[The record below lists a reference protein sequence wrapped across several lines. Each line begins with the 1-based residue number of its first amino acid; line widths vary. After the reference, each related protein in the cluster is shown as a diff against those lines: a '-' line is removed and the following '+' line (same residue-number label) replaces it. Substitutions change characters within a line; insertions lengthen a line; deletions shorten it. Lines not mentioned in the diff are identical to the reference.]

1 MIRLISS
8 SAAIAATLALAACG
22 GGGSS
27 TSSTATSSKAST
39 SDVVMDSAGMALYT
53 PDQEASG
60 KVACTGACT
69 SFWKPASPSSVPKSD
84 GKVGTITRPDG
95 SKQATI
101 GGKPV
106 YTFVED
112 SKGKV
117 KGDGFSDDFGG
128 KHFVWHA
135 VSAGG
140 KASSSSSGGGSGSDS
155 DSGNYGY

>member
-8 SAAIAATLALAACG
+8 AAIAAMLGLAACG

-27 TSSTATSSKAST
+27 NTSTSSSSKAST
-39 SDVVMDSAGMALYT
+39 SDVVVDSAGKALYT
-53 PDQEASG
+53 PDQEANG
-60 KVACTGACT
+60 KIACTDACT
-69 SFWKPASPSSVPKSD
+69 SFWKPAPPASVPKSD

-101 GGKPV
+101 DGKPV
-106 YTFVED
+106 YTFTED
-112 SKGKV
+112 SKGEV

-135 VSAGG
+135 VSTGG
-140 KASSSSSGGGSGSDS
+140 GASTSSSGGDSNGS
-155 DSGNYGY
+155 NYGY

>member
-8 SAAIAATLALAACG
+8 SAAIAATLALVACG

-27 TSSTATSSKAST
+27 NTSTSSSSKAST
-39 SDVVMDSAGMALYT
+39 SDVVVDSAGKALYT
-53 PDQEASG
+53 PDLEANG
-60 KVACTGACT
+60 KVACTDACL

-140 KASSSSSGGGSGSDS
+140 GTSTSSGGGDS